1 MLILPKKTKF
11 NKTFSRKSLSK
22 SQSALT
28 PTFSNGLFGLIASKS
43 SFVIPQQ
50 INSVLRLIR
59 KNLKKKSKI

>member
-11 NKTFSRKSLSK
+11 NKIYSRKSLSK

-28 PTFSNGLFGLIASKS
+28 PIFNNGLFGLIADKS

-50 INSVLRLIR
+50 INSALRLIR